1 MVYNKMC
8 TIDIYSR
15 RYIFIVATTQK
26 IRKGQHHRGNCDMQ
40 KEESMNESVLDLITP
55 RLTEQLGEIYEQ
67 NGEYQRLTEQE
78 NKLLEQLN
86 GDLSKEQIEMLNRYL
101 TAVNSTYAA
110 CEKIAY
116 QQGMRDCAS
125 FFTCL
130 VVR

>member
-1 MVYNKMC
+1 
-8 TIDIYSR
+8 
-15 RYIFIVATTQK
+15 
-26 IRKGQHHRGNCDMQ
+26 MQ

-55 RLTEQLGEIYEQ
+55 KLTEQLGEIYEQ
-67 NGEYQRLTEQE
+67 SGEYQRLTERE

-86 GDLSKEQIEMLNRYL
+86 SGLSKEQVEMLNIYL

-125 FFTCL
+125 FFVSL
-130 VVR
+130 VTR

>member
-1 MVYNKMC
+1 MNIYDRI
-8 TIDIYSR
+8 TIP
-15 RYIFIVATTQK
+15 IVATTQK
-26 IRKGQHHRGNCDMQ
+26 MRNGQHHRENCDMQ
-40 KEESMNESVLDLITP
+40 KEENMNESVLDLITP

-67 NGEYQRLTEQE
+67 SGEYQRLTEQE

-86 GDLSKEQIEMLNRYL
+86 GGLSKEQMELLNRYL

-125 FFTCL
+125 FFTTL
-130 VVR
+130 VAR

>member
-1 MVYNKMC
+1 MC

>member
-1 MVYNKMC
+1 
-8 TIDIYSR
+8 
-15 RYIFIVATTQK
+15 
-26 IRKGQHHRGNCDMQ
+26 
-40 KEESMNESVLDLITP
+40 MNESVLDLITP
-55 RLTEQLGEIYEQ
+55 RLTEQRGEIYEQ

-86 GDLSKEQIEMLNRYL
+86 GDLSREQMEMLNRYL

>member
-26 IRKGQHHRGNCDMQ
+26 ICKGQHHRGNCDMQ

>member
-8 TIDIYSR
+8 TIDIFHR

-26 IRKGQHHRGNCDMQ
+26 MRKGQRHRENCDMQ

-86 GDLSKEQIEMLNRYL
+86 GDLSREQMEMLNRYL